1 MVYGIV
7 KNHNGRIDVES
18 EPGRGTVFRLYLPI
32 HRINNRI
39 AGDEIRRGESSYG
52 QGHNH
57 RGTVLIAEDEE
68 HMVELLR
75 KILLQAGYH
84 ILAATDG
91 QQAIDLYQDH
101 KNEIDIVLVDLGLP
115 KASGSEV
122 IRVLKEQNPQLTIIV
137 ATGYLEPELK
147 SDLLRAGVT
156 DYVQKPYHL
165 NDVLEK
171 LSSIMERR

>member
-18 EPGRGTVFRLYLPI
+18 EPGRGTTFRLYLPTL
-32 HRINNRI
+32 RLEKK
-39 AGDEIRRGESSYG
+39 AAVDEITREVPLGG
-52 QGHNH
+52 QNGDH

-68 HMVELLR
+68 RMVQLLR
-75 KILLQAGYH
+75 KVLLQAGYQVM
-84 ILAATDG
+84 AATDG
-91 QQAIDLYQDH
+91 QQAIDLYQNH
-101 KNEIDIVLVDLGLP
+101 KKDIDIVLVDLGLP

-122 IRVLKEQNPQLTIIV
+122 IRALKKHNPLVTIIV

-147 SDLLRAGVT
+147 SDLLRAGVK
-156 DYVQKPYHL
+156 DYVQKPYRL

-171 LSSIMERR
+171 LRSIMDRS